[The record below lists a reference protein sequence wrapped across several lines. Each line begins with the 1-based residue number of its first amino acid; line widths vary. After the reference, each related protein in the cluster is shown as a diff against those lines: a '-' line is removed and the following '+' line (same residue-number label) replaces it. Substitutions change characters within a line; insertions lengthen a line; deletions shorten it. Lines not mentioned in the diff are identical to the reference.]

1 MDIGPGLSGLFK
13 CFWLCFLV
21 LCVHIYYKDT
31 YTPFVLMQLH
41 DFQVKQ
47 SKRKMDLEEQ
57 NHLWGM
63 L

>member
-47 SKRKMDLEEQ
+47 SKRKMDLE
-57 NHLWGM
+57 
-63 L
+63 